1 MKSARDI
8 VRPAK
13 LLETRNR
20 IIRVAMAREGIRSQ
34 RDLGE
39 QIGVEEGV
47 ISGRFRGRVKWD
59 IDELRKL
66 DMVLHFR
73 DDELLKLIRG

>member
-20 IIRVAMAREGIRSQ
+20 IIRVAMSREGMRSQ

-39 QIGVEEGV
+39 QMGVEEGV

>member
-39 QIGVEEGV
+39 QMGVEEGV

>member
-13 LLETRNR
+13 LLEARNR

-34 RDLGE
+34 RVLGE
-39 QIGVEEGV
+39 HLGVEEDV
-47 ISGRFRGRVKWD
+47 ISGRFRGRVQWD

-66 DMVLHFR
+66 DRAIHFT
-73 DDELLKLIRG
+73 DDELLKFVRG

>member
-20 IIRVAMAREGIRSQ
+20 IIRVAMARDGT
-34 RDLGE
+34 
-39 QIGVEEGV
+39 VEK
-47 ISGRFRGRVKWD
+47 RLTWYP
-59 IDELRKL
+59 
-66 DMVLHFR
+66 
-73 DDELLKLIRG
+73 

>member
-1 MKSARDI
+1 MKARDI

-20 IIRVAMAREGIRSQ
+20 IIKSAMNRVGIETQ
-34 RDLGE
+34 RD
-39 QIGVEEGV
+39 
-47 ISGRFRGRVKWD
+47 ISGHLNMKSSALSNRFTGKVQWD

-66 DMVLHFR
+66 DRAVHFE
-73 DDELLKLIRG
+73 DAELLKLIRG

>member
-8 VRPAK
+8 VRPAT

-20 IIRVAMAREGIRSQ
+20 IIRVAMSRGGMRSQ

-39 QIGVEEGV
+39 QMGVEEGV
-47 ISGRFRGRVKWD
+47 TSGRFRGRVKWD

-66 DMVLHFR
+66 DRAVHFE
-73 DDELLKLIRG
+73 DAELLKLIRG

>member
-1 MKSARDI
+1 MKARDI

-20 IIRVAMAREGIRSQ
+20 IIRAAMAREGIRAQ
-34 RDLGE
+34 QDLGD
-39 QIGVEEGV
+39 QIGMAKTAV
-47 ISGRFRGRVKWD
+47 SNRFTGKVQWD

-66 DMVLHFR
+66 DRAIHFT
-73 DDELLKLIRG
+73 DDELLRLIRGE

>member
-20 IIRVAMAREGIRSQ
+20 IIRVAMSREGMRSQ

-39 QIGVEEGV
+39 QMGVEEGV

-66 DMVLHFR
+66 DRAVRFQ
-73 DDELLKLIRG
+73 DEELLKLIRG

>member
-39 QIGVEEGV
+39 QMGVGEGV
-47 ISGRFRGRVKWD
+47 LSNRFRGLVKWD
-59 IDELRKL
+59 IDQLRKL

>member
-1 MKSARDI
+1 MKARDI

-34 RDLGE
+34 RVLGE
-39 QIGVEEGV
+39 HMGIEEDV
-47 ISGRFRGRVKWD
+47 ISGRFRGRVQWN

-66 DMVLHFR
+66 DRAVHFE
-73 DDELLKLIRG
+73 DAELLKLIRG

>member
-1 MKSARDI
+1 MKARDI

-39 QIGVEEGV
+39 QMGVEEGV

>member
-1 MKSARDI
+1 MKARDI

-20 IIRVAMAREGIRSQ
+20 IMKSAMNRVGIETQ
-34 RDLGE
+34 RD
-39 QIGVEEGV
+39 
-47 ISGRFRGRVKWD
+47 ISGYLNAKSSALSNRFTGKVQWD

-66 DMVLHFR
+66 DRTVHFE
-73 DDELLKLIRG
+73 DAELLKLIRG

>member
-1 MKSARDI
+1 MKARDI

-20 IIRVAMAREGIRSQ
+20 IIKSAMNRVGIETQ
-34 RDLGE
+34 RD
-39 QIGVEEGV
+39 
-47 ISGRFRGRVKWD
+47 ISRHLNMKSSALPNRFTGKVQWD

-66 DMVLHFR
+66 DRAVHFE
-73 DDELLKLIRG
+73 DAELLKLIRG